1 MKLFLS
7 IFRDAFANIRSKRSL
22 WIIFSAFIRILI
34 LIALNR
40 LLTKQ
45 LDFQNLSSYYIVLS
59 IYNFFGSIII
69 GPFGEYIIK
78 IFFKTNSNYNIA
90 FFLESFYKKLFLPIA
105 FMSLILLV
113 IGLYFYFGLT
123 NNYFIEIP
131 VLISLMLIFRGT
143 FDTNIYFIN
152 ALGYYRWYSI
162 LITFNA
168 LVYYG
173 LAFLFTKIFQPTYFI
188 WIGGFVLSNIIFS
201 TITIYVL
208 RSYAINKSSKR
219 KFYFNSKLK
228 KFVPSLIIINILL
241 WFLTDGFRFL
251 SEFKFGLESSAI
263 LLLGFALASQLFSIM
278 ANFILP
284 IFTPNLVKGYSEKS
298 KITRYISFKNYF
310 LKVAPFLIL
319 TLILSLL
326 FSKTLISVLVDE
338 SKIKE
343 ELIIVFI
350 IGLLV
355 EFLRSLIAVIKNYKI
370 SENKLIYQI
379 YSLIIPSIL
388 LVLIPFIP
396 MNSIIIF
403 ALYMFFIYFIYFI
416 TSILFSLRLKNSID

>member
-1 MKLFLS
+1 
-7 IFRDAFANIRSKRSL
+7 L

-34 LIALNR
+34 LVATNK

-78 IFFKTNSNYNIA
+78 IFFKTNSKYNIA

-105 FMSLILLV
+105 LMSLILLI

-131 VLISLMLIFRGT
+131 ILISLMLVFRGI
-143 FDTNIYFIN
+143 FDSNIYFIN
-152 ALGYYRWYSI
+152 ALGYYRGYSI

-168 LVYYG
+168 LVYYI
-173 LAFLFTKIFQPTYFI
+173 LSFLLTKILQPTYFI
-188 WIGGFVLSNIIFS
+188 WISGFVLSNIIFS
-201 TITIYVL
+201 TVTVYFL
-208 RSYAINKSSKR
+208 RAYAINKNSKH
-219 KFYFNSKLK
+219 KFYFNSKIK

-251 SEFKFGLESSAI
+251 SEFKFGLESSAT

-284 IFTPNLVKGYSEKS
+284 IFTPNLVKSYSEKS
-298 KITRYISFKNYF
+298 KNSRYISFKNYL

-326 FSKTLISVLVDE
+326 FSETLIRILVDK
-338 SKIKE
+338 SKIQD
-343 ELIIVFI
+343 ELITIFI
-350 IGLLV
+350 IGLFV
-355 EFLRSLIAVIKNYKI
+355 EFLRSLISVIKNYKL
-370 SENKLIYQI
+370 SENRLIYQV
-379 YSLIIPSIL
+379 YSLIIPLIL
-388 LVLIPFIP
+388 LLLTPFIP
-396 MNSIIIF
+396 INSTIIF
-403 ALYMFFIYFIYFI
+403 ALYMFLIYFIYFV
-416 TSILFSLRLKNSID
+416 TSVLFSIKLKNEIPKNY